1 MPKINGESF
10 IQLDFGWFCRGFNNC
25 SRDRS
30 SSQPVAG
37 RVLKVWKIFTTY
49 CVVFFFN
56 VFIIFL
62 WYLLSYVVN
71 RSTSALHLFE
81 LFCCERFFPTSKAY
95 KHLPYSNY
103 ININSKGLTWYG
115 FKTVFYTTFMY
126 LCMWYHVI
134 L

>member
-30 SSQPVAG
+30 SSQLVAG
-37 RVLKVWKIFTTY
+37 RVLKVWKIFTT
-49 CVVFFFN
+49 VFFN
-56 VFIIFL
+56 VFSIFL

-81 LFCCERFFPTSKAY
+81 LFCCEPFFPPFKAY

-115 FKTVFYTTFMY
+115 FKTFFYTTFMY

>member
-1 MPKINGESF
+1 MESLSYNLT
-10 IQLDFGWFCRGFNNC
+10 LDDF
-25 SRDRS
+25 
-30 SSQPVAG
+30 AG
-37 RVLKVWKIFTTY
+37 GSITVQETAVLLNRWRAVFWKCERYLRRIVW
-49 CVVFFFN
+49 VFFN

-103 ININSKGLTWYG
+103 ININNKGLTWYG

-126 LCMWYHVI
+126 LCRWYHVI